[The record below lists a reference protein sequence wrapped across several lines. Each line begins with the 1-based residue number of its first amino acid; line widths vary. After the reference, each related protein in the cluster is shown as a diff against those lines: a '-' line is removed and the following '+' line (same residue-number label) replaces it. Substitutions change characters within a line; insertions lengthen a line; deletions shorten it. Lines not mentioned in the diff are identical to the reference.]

1 MHVRMPLGEGCD
13 KEQLVAPY
21 PPHPASPLFQRGL
34 RFGPAFRGR
43 GDVAHDSSLWERQV
57 MHVDVIASLISC
69 MHSSDG
75 LPMAQVMPQ
84 VAKALVAAVLL
95 ARNVEPLALHRRL
108 QASGASYRRV
118 LMLSPDFIVD
128 DSGAA
133 FLEEV
138 RIIS

>member
-1 MHVRMPLGEGCD
+1 
-13 KEQLVAPY
+13 
-21 PPHPASPLFQRGL
+21 
-34 RFGPAFRGR
+34 
-43 GDVAHDSSLWERQV
+43 
-57 MHVDVIASLISC
+57 
-69 MHSSDG
+69 
-75 LPMAQVMPQ
+75 MAQVMPQ

-138 RIIS
+138 RILS